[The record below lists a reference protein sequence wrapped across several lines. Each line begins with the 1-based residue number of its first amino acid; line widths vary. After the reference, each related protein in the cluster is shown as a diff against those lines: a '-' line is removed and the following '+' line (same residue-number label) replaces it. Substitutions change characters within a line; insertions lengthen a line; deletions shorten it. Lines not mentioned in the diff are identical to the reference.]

1 MKSQVLIV
9 DDDNDL
15 REIVRAVLED
25 AGYATR
31 GAASGAAALDTLH
44 GSERPDLIVLD
55 LMMPV
60 MTGFELRE
68 RLLAE
73 PDLASIPVV
82 VMTASRGFDVA
93 PLSAAGVV
101 YKPLDI
107 RTLVR
112 AVEQALASPLRAG
125 PSAASSLS

>member
-1 MKSQVLIV
+1 MKSQVLVV
-9 DDDNDL
+9 DDDDDL
-15 REIVRAVLED
+15 REIVCAVLED

-31 GAASGAAALDTLH
+31 GAASGAEALSRVH
-44 GSERPDLIVLD
+44 GSEPPQLILLD

-82 VMTASRGFDVA
+82 VMTASRGFDLA
-93 PLSAAGVV
+93 PLEAAGVI
-101 YKPLDI
+101 YKPVDI
-107 RTLVR
+107 RALVS
-112 AVEQALASPLRAG
+112 AVEGGLARALT
-125 PSAASSLS
+125 